1 MRPRPLLPLLTLLT
15 TLSAAALAAT
25 SSTPAA
31 PVPAREVLADVQA
44 KAKASGRTPLVL
56 FHASWCGW
64 CRKLERTL
72 ASPEVSGV
80 LGKYFESAWL
90 DVLERPGRKHLENPG
105 GNELLASW
113 GGADAGL
120 PFYAVLDAKGNVLA
134 SALMTGP
141 DGTIT
146 GASGFPGTPGEIEH
160 FLAMIRKGAPRMT
173 PAEIDALRKAFPV
186 LPAARP
192 AR

>member
-1 MRPRPLLPLLTLLT
+1 MRPRPLLPFLALLTALW
-15 TLSAAALAAT
+15 APALAAT
-25 SSTPAA
+25 SASPAA
-31 PVPAREVLADVQA
+31 PVPAREVLAGVLA

-64 CRKLERTL
+64 CRKLERAL

-90 DVLERPGRKHLENPG
+90 DVLERAGRKSLENPG

-134 SALMTGP
+134 SALMTGT
-141 DGTIT
+141 DGKVS
-146 GASGFPGTPGEIEH
+146 GAAGFPGTPGEIEH
-160 FLAMIRKGAPRMT
+160 FLAMLRKGAPRMT

-186 LPAARP
+186 LPAAGR